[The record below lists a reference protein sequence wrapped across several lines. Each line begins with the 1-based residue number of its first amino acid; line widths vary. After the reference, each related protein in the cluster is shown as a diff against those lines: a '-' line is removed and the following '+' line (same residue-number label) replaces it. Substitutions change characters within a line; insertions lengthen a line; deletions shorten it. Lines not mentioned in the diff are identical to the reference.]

1 MVDTW
6 EIFNVEEHLLGTTEC
21 WVLDHRR
28 PGDQNFMRMVF
39 PKETV
44 EWRAAEYDI
53 DASTPEGRE
62 LILDII
68 LHEPHMPPT
77 LRPPEP
83 IGKGRMLAMQRAKN
97 EVHLYNAPTRAAARE
112 AHLERVAQ
120 VKQNTCRVG
129 WPKSRVDLRAGSD
142 TPASMKQRIIDH
154 EPNPEGIQEKF
165 LMVMVQRAKLGLEKM
180 PPGVGRTR
188 QPLDPTVV
196 RQNRAIAREQ
206 ESGIDGSARKE
217 VLG

>member
-6 EIFNVEEHLLGTTEC
+6 EIFNLEEHLIGTTEC
-21 WVLDHRR
+21 WVLDQRR
-28 PGDQNFMRMVF
+28 PGDENFIRMVVS
-39 PKETV
+39 KDTM
-44 EWRAAEYDI
+44 EWRAVEYDI
-53 DASTPEGRE
+53 DASTPAGRE

-83 IGKGRMLAMQRAKN
+83 LGEGRMLAMQRAKN
-97 EVHLYNAPTRAAARE
+97 EVHLYNAPTRAIARE

-129 WPKSRVDLRAGSD
+129 WLKPKADLRASSD
-142 TPASMKQRIIDH
+142 EPSSMKQRIIEH
-154 EPNPEGIQEKF
+154 EPNPEGLKEKF

-188 QPLDPTVV
+188 QPIDPAIV
-196 RQNRAIAREQ
+196 RQNRAIEQEQ
-206 ESGIDGSARKE
+206 ESSIDSSARKE